1 MRSAN
6 LRSPSS
12 ALARSLAAPTRSA
25 LSRSTAHPGVASIL
39 PGSAT
44 LRASRATPA
53 ASVRL
58 LSTSRLARAGNN
70 GGGGGGWNGMGF
82 PPFGGM
88 PGQGPGGQGGGESVL
103 EEFTTDLTKLASEG
117 KLDPVI
123 GRDTEIRR
131 TLQVLSRR
139 TKSNPVLL
147 GPAGVGKTA
156 IMEGLAQRIINR
168 EVPDSLLGKKI
179 LSLDL
184 AGLMSGTAVRGQFEA
199 RIKSLLSEIEKL
211 EGQVILFID
220 EMHMLFNL
228 GKSEGSL
235 DASNMMKPLLAR
247 GVLNVAGATT
257 FDEYRN
263 TIEKDS
269 ALARRFQPVSVFEP
283 SLPSTI
289 SILRGLRT
297 RYETFH
303 GIGIADSALVT
314 AARYAE
320 RYISERKNPDAALDL
335 IDEAAAALRLQQE
348 SKPETIENL
357 EREVLT
363 MQIEL
368 ESLRM
373 EKDAASA
380 SRRETLEEHLASKQ
394 AELDQISDR
403 WQSERRRLENVREIK
418 ERLEDAKADLERQ
431 MREGNLQRVAELQYA
446 VIPDLE
452 KQLPTEEEEAAEARK
467 AEEAEASGDE
477 EGSTLLHDRVTSE
490 DIAAVVARLTGV
502 PLRSLLRGE
511 RERLLHLEDVMR
523 RSIVG
528 QDQALKSLAQAIRLS
543 RAGLHQPGRPLASA
557 LMLGP
562 TGTGKT
568 ETCKVLAQQLFD
580 SQDALIRIDCSELS
594 ENHAISKLI
603 GAPPGYVGYDAG
615 GALTEQ
621 VRRRPYAIVLFDEFE
636 KAARNVQMSL
646 LQLLDEGHLTD
657 SQGRKVDFSNTII
670 AMTSNIGVEAYQ
682 GWGSTN
688 SDGSLTSSGRK
699 TLDTELQKALPLELL
714 NRIDATLV
722 YNALRP
728 QALEGIVKIRLDQV
742 HRRLADERRIKLQ
755 VTEDVQQ
762 WLAQNGYSEVFG
774 ARPLNRLIQASLLNK
789 VANLIIEGDV
799 IDGDTVQ
806 VELNQDWKAGDDEYN
821 ALFVHSIASE
831 PKPQPKSS
839 RPAPSADG
847 ERKNKDG
854 DDEGE
859 VLEGRLIRH
868 D

>member
-1 MRSAN
+1 
-6 LRSPSS
+6 
-12 ALARSLAAPTRSA
+12 
-25 LSRSTAHPGVASIL
+25 
-39 PGSAT
+39 
-44 LRASRATPA
+44 
-53 ASVRL
+53 
-58 LSTSRLARAGNN
+58 
-70 GGGGGGWNGMGF
+70 MGF

-88 PGQGPGGQGGGESVL
+88 PGQQPGGGGGGGDASVL
-103 EEFTTDLTKLASEG
+103 EEFTTDLTQLASEG

-123 GRDTEIRR
+123 GRDGEIRR

-156 IMEGLAQRIINR
+156 IMEGLAQRIVNK

-199 RIKSLLSEIEKL
+199 RIKALLQEIEKQ
-211 EGQVILFID
+211 EGKVILFID

-228 GKSEGSL
+228 GKGEGSL
-235 DASNMMKPLLAR
+235 DAANMMKPLLAR

-283 SLPSTI
+283 SLPATI

-320 RYISERKNPDAALDL
+320 RYITERKNPDAALDL
-335 IDEAAAALRLQQE
+335 VDEAAAALRLQQE
-348 SKPETIENL
+348 SKPEGIESL
-357 EREVLT
+357 ERDVLT

-373 EKDAASA
+373 EKDVASA
-380 SRRETLEEHLASKQ
+380 SRRETLEDHLASKQ
-394 AELDQISDR
+394 AELDQISER
-403 WQSERRRLENVREIK
+403 WQQERRRLEDVRSLK
-418 ERLEDAKADLERQ
+418 ERLEEAQVELERQ
-431 MREGNLQRVAELQYA
+431 TREGNLQRVAELQYA
-446 VIPDLE
+446 VIPDLK
-452 KQLPTEEEEAAEARK
+452 KQLPTEQEEAAEARR
-467 AEEAEASGDE
+467 AEEAEANGDDDR
-477 EGSTLLHDRVTSE
+477 GTLLHDRVTSE

-523 RSIVG
+523 KSIKG
-528 QDQALKSLAQAIRLS
+528 QDQALKALAQAIRLS

-580 SQDALIRIDCSELS
+580 SQDALVHIDCSELS
-594 ENHAISKLI
+594 ENHAISKLL

-636 KAARNVQMSL
+636 KAARNVQMAL

-670 AMTSNIGVEAYQ
+670 AMTSNIGVEAYR
-682 GWGSTN
+682 GWGAKN
-688 SDGSLTSSGRK
+688 EDGSLTASGRK
-699 TLDTELQKALPLELL
+699 ALDAELQKALPLELL

-722 YNALRP
+722 YNSLPPR
-728 QALEGIVKIRLDQV
+728 ALEGIVDIRLAKV
-742 HRRLADERRIKLQ
+742 EKRLAEERRIKIEVDEATRL
-755 VTEDVQQ
+755 
-762 WLAQNGYSEVFG
+762 WLAENGYSEVFG
-774 ARPLNRLIQASLLNK
+774 ARPLNRLIQSAVLNK
-789 VANLIIEGDV
+789 IANLIIEGD
-799 IDGDTVQ
+799 IRDGDTVR
-806 VELNQDWKAGDDEYN
+806 VEINPDWRNGDDEYN
-821 ALFVHSIASE
+821 ALFIHSVASE
-831 PKPQPKSS
+831 PPPKPRSKV
-839 RPAPSADG
+839 
-847 ERKNKDG
+847 

-859 VLEGRLIRH
+859 AEGEDEDLVEGRVIRH